1 MCHRYVYVGRK
12 IPPPNDEKV
21 LRAMATKLT
30 KTQKHSHALSTAQ
43 RALLAIAAD
52 NISAVATELAA
63 AVSKG
68 EEEMVDREEA
78 EGPVERYDPELLP
91 IGDLES
97 LRDLDDGD
105 GLGPI
110 LDQLDA
116 LPDASQEFLLDDVT
130 DLDPM
135 DVDHRRQ

>member
-1 MCHRYVYVGRK
+1 
-12 IPPPNDEKV
+12 
-21 LRAMATKLT
+21 MATKLT

-43 RALLAIAAD
+43 RALLAMAAD

-68 EEEMVDREEA
+68 EEEMVDREEE

-116 LPDASQEFLLDDVT
+116 LPDASQEFLLGDVT